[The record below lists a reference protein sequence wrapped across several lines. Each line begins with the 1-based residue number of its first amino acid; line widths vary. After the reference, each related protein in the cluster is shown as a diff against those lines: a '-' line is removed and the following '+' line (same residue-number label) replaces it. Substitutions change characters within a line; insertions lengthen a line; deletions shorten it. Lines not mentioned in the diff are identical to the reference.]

1 MKFASKK
8 IINSNLNLS
17 SIIELLEAKPLVDNY
32 DPDVVPESF
41 FAADLMSDILAFVD
55 SNALILTG
63 LVNIQS
69 IRTAQIADAVGV
81 IYVRGKIPE
90 PETVELAKKINIPI
104 FVTKNSMFECCG
116 RIYLALYYPEL
127 IAKKS
132 DEK

>member
-1 MKFASKK
+1 MKSFPKK
-8 IINSNLNLS
+8 IINPKLTLS
-17 SIIELLEAKPLVDNY
+17 SIVNLLEAKPLINNY
-32 DPDVVPESF
+32 NPNVVPESF

-69 IRTAQIADAVGV
+69 IRTAQISDAVAV

-90 PETVELAKKINIPI
+90 PETVELAKKINMPI

-127 IAKKS
+127 LNLQKR
-132 DEK
+132 